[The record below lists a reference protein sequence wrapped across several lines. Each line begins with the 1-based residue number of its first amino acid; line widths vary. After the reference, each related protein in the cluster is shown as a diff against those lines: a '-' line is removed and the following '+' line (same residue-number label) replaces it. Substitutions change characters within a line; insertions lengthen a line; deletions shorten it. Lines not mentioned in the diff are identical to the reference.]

1 MHPNCFSVHSCRT
14 GFVSAHFYFKRQL
27 HCAIPNPLMA
37 TATPPGQPPRPPIPP
52 TGANNALSSKQEQQQ
67 HQAGPGKSIP
77 FALVSAMRM
86 IKACVIFSFFTSL
99 FPRCICC
106 GGFGIW
112 KGVSSPA
119 NQLAWLA

>member
-77 FALVSAMRM
+77 FCPGKCYAYDKSL
-86 IKACVIFSFFTSL
+86 CHIFIFHFTFPSL
-99 FPRCICC
+99 HLLWR
-106 GGFGIW
+106 IW
-112 KGVSSPA
+112 HLERS
-119 NQLAWLA
+119 